1 MTRLQKVSVLADLAA
16 LLRDNGSWCGETH
29 LQKATYFLEELLGVP
44 LDFEFIIYKH
54 GPFSFDLRDEL
65 TAMRADGVLELQP
78 HPAPYGPGLIA
89 TESSQELRQRFPVT
103 LSRYRKVIEFVAQE
117 LGAKGSTDLER
128 LGTAL
133 YVIRERPKAS
143 VNERVARI
151 IALKPHL
158 TPEDARNAVEE
169 LDRIAARAPRHS

>member
-103 LSRYRKVIEFVAQE
+103 LHRYGKAVKFVAQE

-151 IALKPHL
+151 IELKPHV